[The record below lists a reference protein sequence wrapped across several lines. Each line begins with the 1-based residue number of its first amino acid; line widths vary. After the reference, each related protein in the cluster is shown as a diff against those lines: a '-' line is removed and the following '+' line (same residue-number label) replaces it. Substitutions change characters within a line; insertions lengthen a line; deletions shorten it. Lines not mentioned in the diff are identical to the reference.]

1 MRTGLIRVLATGTF
15 DLLHPGH
22 LLYLEQSRALGDE
35 LVVIV
40 ARDANVKHKPK
51 PIIPQDQ
58 RLLMVSALKMVD
70 RALLGSETDM
80 FQPIEEFKPDV
91 ITLGYDQHFDA
102 VLLKEELATR
112 GIDAQVVRLGGARPL
127 SPLQLPHDSRKGA
140 GGTLPIERSARPEG
154 LNRLIQPRTQSRAS
168 KRQLLIPTVPL
179 WRLYGPK
186 SRSRRH
192 L

>member
-112 GIDAQVVRLGGARPL
+112 GIDVQVVRLEGHDPCPL
-127 SPLQLPHDSRKGA
+127 CSSRMIVAKV
-140 GGTLPIERSARPEG
+140 LEERCP
-154 LNRLIQPRTQSRAS
+154 
-168 KRQLLIPTVPL
+168 
-179 WRLYGPK
+179 
-186 SRSRRH
+186 
-192 L
+192 